1 LAQPDFRV
9 QPRARHL
16 TGLDRQRRDG
26 RLPPRWPEETRMFLR
41 DAFKKGEGL
50 YKFYMRFELA
60 VSVVLL
66 LLVSVIILYSL
77 VILAVSLF
85 NELISGTHVVES
97 TALKDTF
104 GLILTVLILIEFNHS
119 IALAMRRRSGVLQV
133 RVIVVIAIIVI
144 ARKLILLDYAAAN
157 LQTLLGLGGL
167 ALTLGMLLWLL
178 SDVERRR
185 AAAGAP
191 ED

>member
-1 LAQPDFRV
+1 
-9 QPRARHL
+9 
-16 TGLDRQRRDG
+16 
-26 RLPPRWPEETRMFLR
+26 MFLR

>member
-1 LAQPDFRV
+1 
-9 QPRARHL
+9 
-16 TGLDRQRRDG
+16 
-26 RLPPRWPEETRMFLR
+26 
-41 DAFKKGEGL
+41 
-50 YKFYMRFELA
+50 MRFELA

-144 ARKLILLDYAAAN
+144 ARKLILLDYAAAS